1 MRFVADMNIQM
12 ILGESTSLI
21 AAVGFFQIYK
31 FIYNGQKALSVIT
44 EFFTRVAIAI
54 SIDFGFNSLSFW
66 LQMSYMNVAIDRVW
80 KKSWR
85 KHMVIAFI
93 VTAMTMLYFA
103 GRLLPIV
110 SAKSSSNST
119 MSNVNCSQLILKSW
133 PKKIYFVF
141 LFLSFS
147 SLPSYLFLVIET
159 VFLYNYRN
167 LK

>member
-1 MRFVADMNIQM
+1 MRFVADMSIQM

-93 VTAMTMLYFA
+93 VTALTMLYFA